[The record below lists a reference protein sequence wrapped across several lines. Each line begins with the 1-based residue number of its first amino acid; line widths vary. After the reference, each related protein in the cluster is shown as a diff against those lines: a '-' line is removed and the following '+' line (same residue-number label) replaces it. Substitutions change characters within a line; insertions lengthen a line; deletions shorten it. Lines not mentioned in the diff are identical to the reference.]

1 MHIIVAALVAAFL
14 SAPPP
19 AAPASPAPM
28 TTGAP
33 AATMAPAPAVSTA
46 PASAPA
52 PGHPAAAA
60 GQANFGEVISSLN
73 NMRAKIAQVRSMNG
87 MSVNNVQPVNVAQ
100 LNGSNPSALDNAI
113 SHNQQQL
120 AQLRTTLASVTV
132 TTDSNQR
139 ISIAQFLS
147 DNKMSTA
154 NIVGADV
161 QNGKLLLFYRK
172 P

>member
-33 AATMAPAPAVSTA
+33 AATMAPAPAAGT
-46 PASAPA
+46 
-52 PGHPAAAA
+52 AA

-100 LNGSNPSALDNAI
+100 LNGSSPSALDNAI
-113 SHNQQQL
+113 AHNQQQL
-120 AQLRTTLASVTV
+120 AQLRSTLASVTV

-154 NIVGADV
+154 DVVGADV